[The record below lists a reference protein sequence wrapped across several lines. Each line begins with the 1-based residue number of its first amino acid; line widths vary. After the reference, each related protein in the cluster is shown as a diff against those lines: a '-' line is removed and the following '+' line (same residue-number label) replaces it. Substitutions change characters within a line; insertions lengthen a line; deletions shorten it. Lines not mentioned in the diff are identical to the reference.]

1 MTPLDDLR
9 NRLLKRLD
17 KQAAKAKVYRDYYDG
32 NHPVKIDWSAWR
44 LAFGG
49 RVSPLAD
56 NWCRIVVDA
65 SVELLRVEG
74 FRYGGTLEADADA
87 WSMWQANRLDQE
99 SIQGHTEA
107 VKCGQ
112 AFILVS
118 PPAMGEEWP
127 LITIEH
133 PTQMVVEHAPGMRR
147 MVLSALKRW
156 QDEDGHIQVVMMTR
170 DVVAGWRS
178 EKPYREDD
186 STARPEW
193 VATNVTRNVLGE
205 VPVFPLENNPDL
217 LDGGISDLDPMLPLQ
232 DSVNVIASDMLVAS
246 KNGAFKQKYAT
257 GMPIPKNADGSVNRQ
272 AALKAA
278 ASELMIAEKS
288 DARFGQFEATELAN
302 YVDGLRYLRTEI
314 AALTRTPPHYILGE
328 IVNASGDALTA
339 AQAGL
344 VAKTQRK
351 ILDFGES
358 WEDAITCGFRMIGDP
373 RGAKTDSE
381 SIWANPERQSD
392 AQLLDAAIKAQ
403 QLGVP
408 LEVIWARYMNA
419 TPQQI
424 AQWGNL
430 ANLPARP
437 GSLVTAPAQNE
448 LPASTDVNRTA
459 TASPVTP

>member
-1 MTPLDDLR
+1 MASTLDEQRD
-9 NRLLKRLD
+9 RLLRRLD
-17 KQAAKAKVYRDYYDG
+17 KQALKAKVYRDYYDG
-32 NHPVKIDWSAWR
+32 NHPIKIDWAAWR

-74 FRYGGTLEADADA
+74 FRYGQTLEADADA
-87 WSMWQANRLDQE
+87 WAMWQANRLDQE

-112 AFILVS
+112 AFVMVA
-118 PPAMGEEWP
+118 PPAVGEQWP

-133 PTQMVVEHAPGMRR
+133 PTQMVVEHMPGMRR
-147 MVLSALKRW
+147 TVIAALKRW
-156 QDEDGHIQVVMMTR
+156 RDEDGYIQVVMMAR
-170 DVVAGWRS
+170 DAVASWRS
-178 EKPYREDD
+178 RRPYPEGSDSAKPQWEQTSAQPNLLRE
-186 STARPEW
+186 
-193 VATNVTRNVLGE
+193 VT
-205 VPVFPLENNPDL
+205 VFPLENNPDL

-246 KNGAFKQKYAT
+246 KHGAFKQKWST
-257 GMPIPKNADGSVNRQ
+257 GIPIPKNADGSVNRQ
-272 AALKAA
+272 AALKNAM
-278 ASELMIAEKS
+278 SELAMAEKA

-351 ILDFGES
+351 ILDFGET
-358 WEDAITCGFRMIGDP
+358 WEDAIACGFRMIGDP
-373 RGAKTDSE
+373 RGRQTDSE

-392 AQLLDAAIKAQ
+392 AQLLDAAVKAQ

-408 LEVIWARYMNA
+408 LEVIWARYLNA
-419 TPQQI
+419 SPQQI
-424 AQWGNL
+424 SQWAGL

-437 GSLVTAPAQNE
+437 GSLAAPPAAPPE
-448 LPASTDVNRTA
+448 LPAPTQ
-459 TASPVTP
+459 